1 LQRLRRHIL
10 AGLLLFPLLVL
21 AGCGGGGGGGG
32 GTGTTVAGRILDS
45 ARNDQPV
52 ASAVVEIGGAT
63 TTTGTDGAFTLRGA
77 RVGSST
83 ATVRAPGVDA
93 QTIAL
98 PTPVTEGSNGPFDLI
113 INIGQIRGR
122 VLTAQNQP
130 ASGALVTVIATG
142 DNVTTGADGTF
153 QIEDLPAVETE
164 VTAVLG
170 TASATKTVTIANG
183 VTEAGDLTL
192 VNDPNPNPPGQPNTI
207 VGTVRSA
214 VSNATLANVVVQLL
228 QNGVERE
235 RTATDAAGN
244 YGFYVPVGTYVL
256 RASGT
261 GVSTVEGTA
270 TVTNPAQPVRLDFT
284 LQP

>member
-1 LQRLRRHIL
+1 MQPLRRHIL
-10 AGLLLFPLLVL
+10 AGLLFFPLFAL
-21 AGCGGGGGGGG
+21 AGCGGGGGGG

-45 ARNDQPV
+45 AANDQPV
-52 ASAVVEIGGAT
+52 ASARVEIGGAT

-77 RVGSST
+77 RTGSTT
-83 ATVRAPGVDA
+83 ATVTAPGVEA

-98 PTPVTEGSNGPFDLI
+98 PAPVTEGSNGPFDLI
-113 INIGQIRGR
+113 INIGQIRGQ
-122 VLTAQNQP
+122 VLTPQGQP

-142 DNVTTGADGTF
+142 DNVTTGADGAF

-170 TASATKTVTIANG
+170 TASVTKTVTISNG
-183 VTEAGDLTL
+183 VTEVGTLTL
-192 VNDPNPNPPGQPNTI
+192 VNDPNPNPPGQPNTL

-214 VSNATLANVVVQLL
+214 GSGGPLANVLVQLL

-235 RTATDAAGN
+235 RATTNAAGD
-244 YGFYVPVGTYVL
+244 YGFFVPVGTYVL

-261 GVSTVEGTA
+261 GLSTVEGTA
-270 TVTNPAQPVRLDFT
+270 TVSNPAQPVRLDIT